1 MITIGKFG
9 FLVLNLEIN
18 PQKVD
23 VNVHPAKLE
32 VRFEEESKVFKAVY
46 HAIKDT
52 LLKEGLSE
60 GIKKV
65 VSSAIDLGKS
75 AMRDI
80 YRKFWKYIANANSS
94 TKRRNNRWNVR
105 YYRLCTRKDTKSGI
119 LPTAIARTIRT
130 GKNTLLNN
138 VANNIENEFNGQIRS
153 VERLQRYSNNWK
165 ECFNNKD
172 FQGMT
177 TQIYKI
183 RAELKELVPMENT
196 LKEART
202 IENLHNLIKNNGKDF
217 NLSSEQ
223 QELAKMLI

>member
-1 MITIGKFG
+1 MLCGIFTGNFENISQMQTAVQKGGIIDGMSDTIDY
-9 FLVLNLEIN
+9 VLEKT
-18 PQKVD
+18 Q
-23 VNVHPAKLE
+23 
-32 VRFEEESKVFKAVY
+32 
-46 HAIKDT
+46 
-52 LLKEGLSE
+52 
-60 GIKKV
+60 
-65 VSSAIDLGKS
+65 
-75 AMRDI
+75 
-80 YRKFWKYIANANSS
+80 
-94 TKRRNNRWNVR
+94 
-105 YYRLCTRKDTKSGI
+105 KSGI

-217 NLSSEQ
+217 NLSAEQ

>member
-1 MITIGKFG
+1 MKIYQMQTAVQKGGIIDGMSDTIDY
-9 FLVLNLEIN
+9 VLEKT
-18 PQKVD
+18 Q
-23 VNVHPAKLE
+23 
-32 VRFEEESKVFKAVY
+32 
-46 HAIKDT
+46 
-52 LLKEGLSE
+52 
-60 GIKKV
+60 
-65 VSSAIDLGKS
+65 
-75 AMRDI
+75 
-80 YRKFWKYIANANSS
+80 
-94 TKRRNNRWNVR
+94 
-105 YYRLCTRKDTKSGI
+105 KSGI